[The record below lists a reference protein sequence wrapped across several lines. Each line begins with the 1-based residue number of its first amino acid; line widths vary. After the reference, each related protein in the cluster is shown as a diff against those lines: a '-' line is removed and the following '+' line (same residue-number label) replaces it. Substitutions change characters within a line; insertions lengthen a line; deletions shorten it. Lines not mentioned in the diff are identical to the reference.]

1 VLADRASALL
11 ASHGMVT
18 IAASPAEALHCAVV
32 TEHCAQVAWGARAL
46 GGHAALPASTVQ
58 AFSTRYRQARRSAH
72 G

>member
-1 VLADRASALL
+1 VLADRSSALL

-18 IAASPAEALHCAVV
+18 IAVSPAQALHNAVV

-46 GGHAALPASTVQ
+46 GGHAGLPASTMQV
-58 AFSTRYRQARRSAH
+58 FGTLYRKARQSAN